1 MSDFWLSVD
10 DMRKPLVAL
19 TAGAAAV
26 VVLASPATAA
36 PTDDTI
42 VTFTVGAANLDVFA
56 PPAVNLG
63 STFADSTIEGQIG
76 PVQVVDQRAALNAT
90 WVATVSIT
98 EFVSGAG
105 SPEELISPG
114 LVEYWSGP
122 ATATTG
128 PGTFVPGQP
137 TEADAVTLSTPRTAF
152 SKTSGSGNNS
162 ATWNPTIRVNVPA
175 TAVSGTYSATVTHS
189 VA

>member
-1 MSDFWLSVD
+1 
-10 DMRKPLVAL
+10 MRKPLLAL
-19 TAGAAAV
+19 TAAAAAAV
-26 VVLASPATAA
+26 VALGSPAAAA

-42 VTFTVGAANLDVFA
+42 VTFTVGAANLDIIA
-56 PPAVNLG
+56 PPGVNLG
-63 STFADSTIEGQIG
+63 STFADTTIEGPIG

-90 WVATVSIT
+90 WVTTVSVT

-105 SPEELISPG
+105 SPEETITPN

-128 PGTFVPGQP
+128 TGTFVPGQP
-137 TEADAVTLSTPRTAF
+137 TEADAVTLSSPRVAF